1 MANSRRI
8 CRFRQLYSQWIIY
21 VCLKRLPSRGAVQE
35 DVQKEEHRIWEG
47 FMSLQLLSN
56 KKAACGSLGWRSG
69 RWHLWKGSSVVQ
81 EDSKFGQ
88 PRVRCSLRG
97 DYGET
102 ARKILAWAEG
112 GIGKVWFQTNGNN
125 DGEGLG

>member
-1 MANSRRI
+1 MCVMPVKLGGFLGGSFCLRNSKKGLAVCSGGRWQITGI

-35 DVQKEEHRIWEG
+35 DVQKEEHKIWEG
-47 FMSLQLLSN
+47 FALLQLLSN

-69 RWHLWKGSSVVQ
+69 KWHLWKGSSVVQ

-97 DYGET
+97 D
-102 ARKILAWAEG
+102 
-112 GIGKVWFQTNGNN
+112 
-125 DGEGLG
+125 